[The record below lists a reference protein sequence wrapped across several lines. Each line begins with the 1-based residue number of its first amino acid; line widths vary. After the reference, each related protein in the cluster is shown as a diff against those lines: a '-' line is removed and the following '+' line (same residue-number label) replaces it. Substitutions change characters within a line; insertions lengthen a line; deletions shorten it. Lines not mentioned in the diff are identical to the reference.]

1 MGGVCETK
9 NNTNNNIPLI
19 NIEKGSQNISKP
31 NPNLKEEAIF
41 PGKPVYI
48 NDQQLKVITHQKD
61 HSICKI
67 IKNDVVAG
75 TGFLCAIPGEYK
87 TRKTLITAYHVLGEE
102 DLKIGNE
109 IKISFKDNAKL
120 KIIKI
125 DDKRRIYASR
135 DYDTTMIEIIDDDN
149 LKSKNFLEIEE
160 KLLGDNINFNKE
172 YSNKTI
178 YILHYPNG
186 LFSSFSNNIIERV
199 EPDNTI
205 RHYCATDS
213 GSSGSPILNLD
224 TLKVIGIHQG
234 ADKVHQFNIGF
245 MIKDPILNFNKE
257 NKIIITLEVKETDI
271 GEKIYFLGKTSR
283 GYWFLDTIH
292 YGVKFYDKINKDNAI
307 LIINNKLCTFNN
319 YLIPKNA
326 GIYTIKI
333 ILTQLI
339 DDCGH
344 LFDDCKNIT

>member
-19 NIEKGSQNISKP
+19 NIEKGSQNITKP

-41 PGKPVYI
+41 PGKPIYI

-75 TGFLCAIPGEYK
+75 TGFLCSIPGEYK
-87 TRKTLITAYHVLGEE
+87 IRKTLITAYHVLGEE

-109 IKISFKDNAKL
+109 IKLSFKDNAKL

-160 KLLGDNINFNKE
+160 KLLSDNINFIIKFF
-172 YSNKTI
+172 
-178 YILHYPNG
+178 
-186 LFSSFSNNIIERV
+186 FS
-199 EPDNTI
+199 
-205 RHYCATDS
+205 
-213 GSSGSPILNLD
+213 
-224 TLKVIGIHQG
+224 
-234 ADKVHQFNIGF
+234 
-245 MIKDPILNFNKE
+245 
-257 NKIIITLEVKETDI
+257 
-271 GEKIYFLGKTSR
+271 
-283 GYWFLDTIH
+283 
-292 YGVKFYDKINKDNAI
+292 
-307 LIINNKLCTFNN
+307 
-319 YLIPKNA
+319 
-326 GIYTIKI
+326 
-333 ILTQLI
+333 
-339 DDCGH
+339 
-344 LFDDCKNIT
+344 